1 MQHAPSVQYLVLTG
15 SDGVGK
21 STLCSLLLQELQ
33 AKFGVEKVAL
43 FSLWE
48 YVQKGEICTVSKDAL
63 SFATSLSSRSRMS
76 LLLFCFSRGLELLHA
91 AHPHLEILLIDGYWF
106 KYAANERAR
115 GVPPEEADLP
125 FSLLPQA
132 DLVFYLQADPACLLK
147 RKTTFTPY
155 ELGPESQGKSPQLQF
170 QRFQQKL
177 NGELMR
183 MCDANPQWIP
193 IHADADILT
202 LHQELFQF
210 LSSWIQTKR
219 RHNR

>member
-1 MQHAPSVQYLVLTG
+1 MQRSTSVQYLVLTG

-21 STLCSLLLQELQ
+21 STLCALLLQELQ
-33 AKFGVEKVAL
+33 AELGVEKVAL

-48 YVQKGEICTVSKDAL
+48 YVQKGEICTGSKDAL
-63 SFATSLSSRSRMS
+63 SFATALSSRSRMS
-76 LLLFCFSRGLELLHA
+76 LLYFCFSRGLELLHA
-91 AHPHLEILLIDGYWF
+91 TYPHLEILLIDGYWF

-115 GVPPEEADLP
+115 GVPPEETDLP
-125 FSLLPQA
+125 FSLLPRA
-132 DLVFYLQADPACLLK
+132 DLVFYLQVDPASLLK

-183 MCDANPQWIP
+183 MCDTNPQWIP
-193 IHADADILT
+193 IHANADLPT
-202 LHQELFQF
+202 LHQK
-210 LSSWIQTKR
+210 LSQLLSRWIQTKR
-219 RHNR
+219 RYNR